1 MGRARTYSGSE
12 AKADGC
18 GMKPTTL
25 RETTLKRQPPITN
38 MYGWFLPRE
47 TETCEM
53 LLQGTRSRSHSH
65 SHTTAAHPAAGA
77 GAGAGWRW
85 RWRVHPRTLPVV
97 LVLVWWLQLESQAD
111 SPVCT

>member
-53 LLQGTRSRSHSH
+53 LLRGTRSRSHSH

-77 GAGAGWRW
+77 GAGR
-85 RWRVHPRTLPVV
+85 RWRVHPK
-97 LVLVWWLQLESQAD
+97 D
-111 SPVCT
+111 SPSGTGTGLVAATGESGR